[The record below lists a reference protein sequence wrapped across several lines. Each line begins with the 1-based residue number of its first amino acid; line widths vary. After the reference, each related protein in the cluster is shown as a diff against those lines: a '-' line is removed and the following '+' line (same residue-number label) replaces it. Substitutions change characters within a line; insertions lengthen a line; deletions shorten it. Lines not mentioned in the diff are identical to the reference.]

1 MIANDPPLYREAL
14 AATLRIVRPAIE
26 TSLVE
31 PEVLDEAT
39 IRHELQ
45 LVVCSRLTDVVERQ
59 SLAWALIYPEGT
71 SWSELS
77 LAGERTR
84 VLHLDLSHLLAF
96 LDKTVDHVCR
106 VSLDGEALAR
116 IEQPSQLT

>member
-1 MIANDPPLYREAL
+1 MQEL
-14 AATLRIVRPAIE
+14 AAHDPV
-26 TSLVE
+26 
-31 PEVLDEAT
+31 
-39 IRHELQ
+39 
-45 LVVCSRLTDVVERQ
+45 SRVSPLALSRQ

>member
-1 MIANDPPLYREAL
+1 MRKIHVMVANEPPLYREAL
-14 AATLRIVRPAIE
+14 AATLRIVRPALE

-31 PEVLDEAT
+31 PQELDEAT
-39 IRHELQ
+39 VRHKFQ
-45 LVVCSRLTDVVERQ
+45 LVVCSRLTDIVERQ
-59 SLAWALIYPEGT
+59 SLAWALIYPEGA

-96 LDKTVDHVCR
+96 LDKTVDHADR
-106 VSLDGEALAR
+106 ISFDGAA
-116 IEQPSQLT
+116 

>member
-1 MIANDPPLYREAL
+1 MRTIHVMVANEPPLYREAL
-14 AATLRIVRPAIE
+14 AATIRIVRPALE

-31 PEVLDEAT
+31 PQELDVAT

-45 LVVCSRLTDVVERQ
+45 LVVCSRLTDVVESQ
-59 SLAWALIYPEGT
+59 SLAWALIYPEGA

-84 VLHLDLSHLLAF
+84 VSHLDLSHLLAF
-96 LDKTVDHVCR
+96 LDKTVDHAGR
-106 VSLDGEALAR
+106 VSYDGAA
-116 IEQPSQLT
+116 